1 MQEFSLFLIKN
12 NNVNIENCV
21 SDLVIIL
28 NYLLPMH
35 GMNNVNF
42 DVESFCDKTNSK
54 ENWAG

>member
-54 ENWAG
+54 EN